1 MRSVEEMHDGYS
13 TDPVVAG
20 NFFSVA
26 MGLDATMKGMGRMRM
41 DEIAVYEV
49 KDGKIVKEQ
58 FFFQRSKRCLYQRCL
73 VSLQLTRHFCLVSR
87 KTFTSG
93 CFPCNYSHPFFFY
106 CSLFKYG
113 SIFE

>member
-1 MRSVEEMHDGYS
+1 MESVEGLAAIKEKGRRFNESVEEMHDGYS

-58 FFFQRSKRCLYQRCL
+58 FFF
-73 VSLQLTRHFCLVSR
+73 
-87 KTFTSG
+87 TF
-93 CFPCNYSHPFFFY
+93 
-106 CSLFKYG
+106 
-113 SIFE
+113 